1 LATKAKVAADESS
14 VKHHAVNAPNRESN
28 EPFRALNANAAAHC
42 ETIARRACS
51 ADCSSHPCD
60 TWGPTV
66 RSPLRRTNAA
76 RNSPLSLSASHHI
89 SDEELLARLRSDDT
103 NALELALRNHWTLV
117 VDYITRL
124 TGSEDSAEDV
134 AQRAFCQLWDRRAQ
148 WRATGSVRALLCRI
162 ARNYAVSE
170 HRRQSADERSA
181 ETFVE
186 LTQPMPPWRD
196 RIETEQLRS
205 ALDREIALLPE
216 RRREILVL
224 RCMHDL
230 SYKEIADVMNIAQ
243 QTVANQ
249 LSSALATLRV
259 SLRDLLD

>member
-1 LATKAKVAADESS
+1 MR
-14 VKHHAVNAPNRESN
+14 HA
-28 EPFRALNANAAAHC
+28 
-42 ETIARRACS
+42 
-51 ADCSSHPCD
+51 
-60 TWGPTV
+60 GPTV
-66 RSPLRRTNAA
+66 RSLLRRTNAA
-76 RNSPLSLSASHHI
+76 LGSSLSLTRSQQI
-89 SDEELLARLRSDDT
+89 SDEELLVRLQRDDT
-103 NALELALRNHWTLV
+103 EALELALRQHWTLV
-117 VDYITRL
+117 VDYINRL
-124 TGSEDSAEDV
+124 TGSEDAAEDV

-148 WRATGSVRALLCRI
+148 WRTTGSVRALLCRI

-170 HRRQSADERSA
+170 HRRQRADERSA
-181 ETFVE
+181 ETFAE
-186 LTQPMPPWRD
+186 LTRPVPPPRD

-224 RCMHDL
+224 RCVHDL
-230 SYKEIADVMNIAQ
+230 SYKEIADVMNITQ

>member
-1 LATKAKVAADESS
+1 MR
-14 VKHHAVNAPNRESN
+14 HA
-28 EPFRALNANAAAHC
+28 
-42 ETIARRACS
+42 
-51 ADCSSHPCD
+51 
-60 TWGPTV
+60 GPTV
-66 RSPLRRTNAA
+66 RSLLRRPNAA
-76 RNSPLSLSASHHI
+76 LGSSLSLTRWQQI
-89 SDEELLARLRSDDT
+89 SDEELLVRLQHDDT
-103 NALELALRNHWTLV
+103 NALELALRQHWTLV
-117 VDYITRL
+117 VDYINRL
-124 TGSEDSAEDV
+124 TGSEDAAEDI
-134 AQRAFCQLWDRRAQ
+134 AQRAFCQLWDRRSQ
-148 WRATGSVRALLCRI
+148 WRTTGSVRALLCRI

-170 HRRQSADERSA
+170 HRRQRADERSA

-186 LTQPMPPWRD
+186 LTRPAPPSRD

-224 RCMHDL
+224 RCVHDL

>member
-1 LATKAKVAADESS
+1 M
-14 VKHHAVNAPNRESN
+14 
-28 EPFRALNANAAAHC
+28 
-42 ETIARRACS
+42 
-51 ADCSSHPCD
+51 
-60 TWGPTV
+60 
-66 RSPLRRTNAA
+66 
-76 RNSPLSLSASHHI
+76 
-89 SDEELLARLRSDDT
+89 
-103 NALELALRNHWTLV
+103 
-117 VDYITRL
+117 
-124 TGSEDSAEDV
+124 
-134 AQRAFCQLWDRRAQ
+134 
-148 WRATGSVRALLCRI
+148 RALLCRI

-170 HRRQSADERSA
+170 HRRQRADERSA

-186 LTQPMPPWRD
+186 LTRPVSPPRD

-224 RCMHDL
+224 RCVHDL